1 MNDKFETRQKKLQKY
16 MKQQGLDLAIIFRRT
31 EIYFLTNTSQDG
43 VLCIQKDAIPQLF
56 LRNGLERAE
65 HECVIP
71 VKEIKS
77 YSDLK
82 NYLSAPKSIGFEEMA
97 PTGLFWRFRKL
108 FPNASFQSI
117 TPILRELRALK
128 APDEITLIKEAGR
141 LTDIGINVAK
151 EQIKPGI
158 SELEL
163 VAEIEYA
170 MRKEGHQEAIQF
182 HNFNSILTQHVISGS
197 NAAIPSEGSTPLMGK
212 GLSPSFPFGVSRKK
226 IQKDE
231 PLIVDIV
238 GKYQG
243 WLADQTRTI
252 WLGKLSKKLYDA
264 HLACQDIL
272 KAIVDAA
279 QIGNTAEELYNFG
292 LEKAREYGYESE
304 FMGNAPFIGHGLG
317 LEIDEL
323 PILAKKQTIMLQEG
337 MVIAIEPK
345 IVFKGIGAVGIE
357 NTYVMKNRKLIEVT
371 NAPIQLQ

>member
-1 MNDKFETRQKKLQKY
+1 MSDKFEMRLDKLQQY
-16 MKQQGLDLAIIFRRT
+16 IKQQELDLVIIFRRA
-31 EIYFLTNTSQDG
+31 EIYFLADTSQDG
-43 VLCIQKDAIPQLF
+43 VLCIERDALPQLF
-56 LRNGLERAE
+56 LRNGFERAKNE
-65 HECVIP
+65 SVLP

-82 NYLSAPKSIGFEEMA
+82 NYLSAPSSIGFEEMA
-97 PTGLFWRFRKL
+97 PTGLFWRFQKL
-108 FPNASFQSI
+108 FPNANFQNI

-128 APDEITLIKEAGR
+128 APDEIAMIKEAGR
-141 LTDIGINVAK
+141 LTDLGINVAK

-182 HNFNSILTQHVISGS
+182 HNFNSILTQHVISGL
-197 NAAIPSEGSTPLMGK
+197 NAAIPSEGATPLMGK

-231 PLIVDIV
+231 PLVVDIV

-252 WLGKLSKKLYDA
+252 WFGKLSNKLYDA
-264 HLACQDIL
+264 HLACQEIL

-279 QIGNTAEELYNFG
+279 QIGITAEELYNLG
-292 LEKAREYGYESE
+292 LAKAREYGYESE

-317 LEIDEL
+317 LEIDEF
-323 PILAKKQTIMLQEG
+323 PILAKKQTIVLQEG

-345 IVFKGIGAVGIE
+345 IVFKDIGAVGIE
-357 NTYVMKNRKLIEVT
+357 NTYAMENGKLIEVT
-371 NAPIQLQ
+371 NAPIQSQ